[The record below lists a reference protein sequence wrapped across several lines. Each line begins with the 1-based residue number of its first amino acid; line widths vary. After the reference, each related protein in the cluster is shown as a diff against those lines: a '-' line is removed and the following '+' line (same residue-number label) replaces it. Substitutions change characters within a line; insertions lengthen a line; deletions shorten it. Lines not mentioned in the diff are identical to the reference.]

1 MNERTNERYESKKRS
16 IYRVSVWR
24 WRSVVIVVV
33 VVVVFFVLFVM
44 RSRPLINGGVGSVT
58 LIPVYINCERGKQ
71 EWKELFPVLNFTF
84 FFARR
89 VASIHS
95 LDNIYIVSKTVR
107 AGDYN

>member
-1 MNERTNERYESKKRS
+1 MNERTNERTL
-16 IYRVSVWR
+16 RVEKTIDISRTVWR

-33 VVVVFFVLFVM
+33 VFFVLFV

-95 LDNIYIVSKTVR
+95 LDNIYIVSKTVG